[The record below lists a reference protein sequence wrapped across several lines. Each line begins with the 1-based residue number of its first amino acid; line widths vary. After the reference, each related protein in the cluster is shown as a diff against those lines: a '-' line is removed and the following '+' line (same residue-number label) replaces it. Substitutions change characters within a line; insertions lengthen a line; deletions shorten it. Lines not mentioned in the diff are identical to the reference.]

1 MITSKKNYK
10 INLKKNPSKNH
21 NFFSPFVN
29 AIQNNKLSIINT
41 KTNKKKIQNNVNI
54 LNTSQNKQKKINKN
68 QEEINKKQIL
78 KTNNNNNYNIKN
90 NNIFKESSTVLPT
103 NCSEEEGKKVIS
115 KKNTEEKNPLYLN
128 KIYKQ
133 TIIIDEDGNNNLNIN
148 KHDKLISDNIFI
160 KNRNKANQ
168 DNNKFDDIS
177 QDTERLKE
185 YGKIFNMLNN
195 NIEDMKQ
202 LFQDNN
208 NNYNNNNKKNIG
220 GKNKGDNK
228 NKFIQIF
235 SKKDIEEI
243 ENIQPTPEK
252 KEILNEKDEES
263 FLGSCIRDT
272 FFESLK
278 NKDNCS
284 INEYSSIFSN
294 SNINFDI
301 NNLDQTIVEDDEN
314 YRTYN
319 FKNNLVI
326 NPNFLLTNYK
336 KMNNKKKINSNNN
349 TKHFYTKN
357 KNIKK
362 DNKKEEKGCII
373 F

>member
-1 MITSKKNYK
+1 MISSKKNNK
-10 INLKKNPSKNH
+10 INLKKNSSKNN
-21 NFFSPFVN
+21 NFFSPFIN
-29 AIQNNKLSIINT
+29 AIKNNKPTTSNSKINQ
-41 KTNKKKIQNNVNI
+41 KKNKNNVNN
-54 LNTSQNKQKKINKN
+54 LNTSQNKQKKINNN
-68 QEEINKKQIL
+68 QDEINKKQTL
-78 KTNNNNNYNIKN
+78 KTNNNCNFKN
-90 NNIFKESSTVLPT
+90 NNIFKESTTVLPT
-103 NCSEEEGKKVIS
+103 NCSEEEGKKVIT

-168 DNNKFDDIS
+168 ENNKFDDIS

-202 LFQDNN
+202 LFQDNDN
-208 NNYNNNNKKNIG
+208 CNNNKNNNIG
-220 GKNKGDNK
+220 GKNKHENK
-228 NKFIQIF
+228 NNFIQIF

-243 ENIQPTPEK
+243 EKIQPSPKK

-319 FKNNLVI
+319 FKHNLVI
-326 NPNFLLTNYK
+326 NPHFLLTNYK
-336 KMNNKKKINSNNN
+336 KMNNKKKIKNNN
-349 TKHFYTKN
+349 NNGKYFYTKN

-362 DNKKEEKGCII
+362 IKNKEEKGCII